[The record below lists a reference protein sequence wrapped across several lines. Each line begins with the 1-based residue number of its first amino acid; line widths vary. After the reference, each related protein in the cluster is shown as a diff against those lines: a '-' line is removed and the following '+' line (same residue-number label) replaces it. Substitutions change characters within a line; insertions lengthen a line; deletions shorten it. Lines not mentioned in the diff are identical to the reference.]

1 MKITYNVGKKTS
13 LAEPS
18 LKSNIVPDAKRN
30 QNFTYL
36 YWRTQCHSLWRD
48 LSCSSV
54 LQKTETKM
62 AFAKKGSFSSTFQ
75 PLSSSRINPGYHL
88 CFNCWYLFNHVIASV
103 SEAIS
108 RLLRDFLP
116 RNDIGFIK
124 HLRKL
129 KR

>member
-1 MKITYNVGKKTS
+1 MKITYNVGNKTA
-13 LAEPS
+13 LTEPV
-18 LKSNIVPDAKRN
+18 LIVRFVQYAKRN
-30 QNFTYL
+30 QNFTHIC
-36 YWRTQCHSLWRD
+36 WRTQCHSLWRD

>member
-1 MKITYNVGKKTS
+1 MKITYNVSNKTA

-18 LKSNIVPDAKRN
+18 PIGNIVPNAKRN

-36 YWRTQCHSLWRD
+36 YWRTQPDPLWRN
-48 LSCSSV
+48 LPYSSV